1 MNSKQDKMCLYHPR
15 CFACERCLVLMQKEC
30 QVNLLTPVR
39 EREIQS
45 QEETSEEEEKK
56 NIKDPNPEP

>member
-1 MNSKQDKMCLYHPR
+1 
-15 CFACERCLVLMQKEC
+15 MQKEC

-45 QEETSEEEEKK
+45 QEETSEEEEKT